1 MTLSGPQGST
11 ATFGPVF
18 GNFGRF
24 SPIEIPVRP
33 GRTVAWRHGAT
44 WLGQM
49 EDSVTEW
56 SFGPEEE
63 NDLLAKLRR
72 LADFQG
78 GKRFLKNRSFIVVPR
93 LEGKSVTTDH
103 PIMSR

>member
-1 MTLSGPQGST
+1 MA
-11 ATFGPVF
+11 ATFGTVF
-18 GNFGRF
+18 ENFGRF

-49 EDSVTEW
+49 EDPVTEW
-56 SFGPEEE
+56 SFGPEEA

-78 GKRFLKNRSFIVVPR
+78 WGDDF
-93 LEGKSVTTDH
+93 EKSVLYCST
-103 PIMSR
+103 

>member
-1 MTLSGPQGST
+1 MA

-18 GNFGRF
+18 ENFGRF
-24 SPIEIPVRP
+24 SPIEIPARP

-44 WLGQM
+44 WLGQI
-49 EDSVTEW
+49 EDLVTEW

-63 NDLLAKLRR
+63 NDLLAM

-78 GKRFLKNRSFIVVPR
+78 WGDDF
-93 LEGKSVTTDH
+93 EKSVLCCCNRRL
-103 PIMSR
+103 PITRLLGEPRDDRPTVRLSR

>member
-1 MTLSGPQGST
+1 MA

-33 GRTVAWRHGAT
+33 GRTVVWRHGAT
-44 WLGQM
+44 WLGQT
-49 EDSVTEW
+49 ENPVTEW

-78 GKRFLKNRSFIVVPR
+78 WGVNFENFALYIFTMYMGRNSDRPTVDTSL
-93 LEGKSVTTDH
+93 
-103 PIMSR
+103 